1 MQSSVNI
8 SGFSRSS
15 QKNWYFHKL
24 EHAVLTGEGIQ
35 AQALGIWTLLWLYAT
50 MYISLGRV
58 SVVLPDYQSAAYQ
71 KKKPEG
77 QLGCS
82 LWNAYF
88 YKDSCSGELDKSYL
102 NMSNYSFVSYFG
114 KKLRNVING
123 RNYDMSQ
130 GIIRYMPAL
139 VHTKGWFKYVTDS
152 TRVSE
157 RLLFIQPIM

>member
-71 KKKPEG
+71 KKKAEG

-88 YKDSCSGELDKSYL
+88 YKQ
-102 NMSNYSFVSYFG
+102 
-114 KKLRNVING
+114 R
-123 RNYDMSQ
+123 Q
-130 GIIRYMPAL
+130 
-139 VHTKGWFKYVTDS
+139 
-152 TRVSE
+152 
-157 RLLFIQPIM
+157 LFWGVG